1 MLQFNYKAKD
11 KDGKTLTGVVE
22 SLNPASAAKTL
33 QENGLL
39 VISVYEKRSL
49 SLNSLQ
55 SFLPGA
61 KRVSGQEIATFTRLV
76 STMLKAGLPLIDAL
90 SNLVQQIKNTYF
102 REVVRSILQ
111 DVQGG
116 TSLSVAMK
124 RYPNVFNN
132 LYVSLVASGEA
143 SGKLD
148 ETMERLAEML
158 EADLD
163 FKGKIKGAMIY
174 PAIVVVAMSAVGVF
188 MITTIIPKIAE
199 VYEDFGAELPLPT
212 RILIGIS
219 DIIRNYTIVVVIVLV
234 LLYIGY
240 RIFRKNPASDLM
252 INNFFLSVPIIGQ
265 MNSEVELTI
274 MTRTLGTLIN
284 SGVSILDALRIVST
298 AMDNNKYR
306 LGLETATQT
315 VEKGL
320 PFSSAIRRNPDFA
333 PIVSQLCAIGEETG
347 TLGDSLNRLAKYYQE
362 SSERKVKGLTVAL
375 EPLMILIMGGMVG
388 ALAIAVLLPMFN
400 LVNVIK

>member
-22 SLNPASAAKTL
+22 SLNPASAARTL

-61 KRVSGQEIATFTRLV
+61 KRVAGQEIATFTRLV

-90 SNLVQQIKNTYF
+90 SNLVLQIKNTYF

-174 PAIVVVAMSAVGVF
+174 PAIVVAAMSAVGVF

-199 VYEDFGAELPLPT
+199 VYKDFGAELPLPT

-219 DIIRNYTIVVVIVLV
+219 DIIRNYTIVVVIGLV
-234 LLYIGY
+234 LIYIGY
-240 RIFRKNPASDLM
+240 KIFRKNPTSDLL
-252 INNFFLSVPIIGQ
+252 INNFFLSTPIIGQ

-362 SSERKVKGLTVAL
+362 SSERKVKGITAAL

-388 ALAIAVLLPMFN
+388 GLAVAVLLPMFN